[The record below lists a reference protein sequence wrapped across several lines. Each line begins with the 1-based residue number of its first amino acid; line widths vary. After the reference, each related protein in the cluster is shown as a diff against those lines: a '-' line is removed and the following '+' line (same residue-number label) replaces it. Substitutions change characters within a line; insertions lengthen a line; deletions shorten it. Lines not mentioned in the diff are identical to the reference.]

1 MEAGPFRFSLK
12 AYNAD
17 AVNARHRRFLG
28 QALIGLLSVGSA
40 VACTRAQ
47 ANPTPPVRERAV
59 AWRQLGSWSGHGSL
73 QTESFTSDTGALRVR
88 WETTA
93 PATSGAAPTFRL
105 TAHSAISGRPLQ
117 QVTESAGAGSGVS
130 YVQQD
135 PHVLYL
141 VVDANQLN
149 WKFSVEEAIG
159 YTP

>member
-1 MEAGPFRFSLK
+1 MSPK
-12 AYNAD
+12 AYNGD

-28 QALIGLLSVGSA
+28 QALIGLLTVGSA

-47 ANPTPPVRERAV
+47 ANPTLPVRERAV
-59 AWRQLGSWSGHGSL
+59 GWRQLGSWSGHGSL

-93 PATSGAAPTFRL
+93 PATSGATPTFRL

-117 QVTESAGAGSGVS
+117 QVTEFTGAGSGVS

-141 VVDANQLN
+141 VVDANQLS